1 MSDKTAMP
9 ARAGE
14 IQLARDPA
22 ALAADAGIVFIG
34 HVETPWRTRGECPRN
49 GRQSRE
55 ACRVVLKPD
64 YLEGLTS
71 VETCS
76 HLILL
81 YWMHEARRDLIV
93 QVPRF
98 ASKAHGCF
106 ALRTPVRPNPI
117 SLSVVERLDMT
128 DDGFLVRGLDCLHG
142 TPLVDIKP
150 YFATTDSVPGAEVGW
165 RED

>member
-22 ALAADAGIVFIG
+22 TLVADAGIVFIG
-34 HVETPWRTRGECPRN
+34 HVETPWKVRQECPRN

-55 ACRVVLKPD
+55 TCRVVLKPD
-64 YLEGLTS
+64 YLEGLKS

-81 YWMHEARRDLIV
+81 YWMHEARRDLVV
-93 QVPRF
+93 QAPSF

-106 ALRTPVRPNPI
+106 ALRSPVRPNPV
-117 SLSVVERLDMT
+117 SLSVVERLVMT
-128 DDGFLVRGLDCLHG
+128 GDGFLARGLDCLDG

-150 YFATTDSVPGAEVGW
+150 YFATTDSIPGAEVGW
-165 RED
+165 RKT